1 MASRKPIVALM
12 YDFDK
17 TLCTKDMQEYNFIPN
32 VGMTAKKF
40 WAESNTL
47 AQNEKMD
54 PILAYMYLMIQKA
67 YIAHQPIR
75 RQDFVAAGRNIEFFP
90 GVLDWF
96 DRINDF
102 GEQCGVTVEHY
113 IISSGVKEII
123 EGTPLKGKFKKIY
136 ASEFHYEPK
145 GKADWPKL
153 AVNYTGKTQFLFRI
167 NKGVLDI
174 SRNNELN
181 EYLPDQERRVPFS
194 HMIYIGDGLTD
205 VPCMKLVKLNGGKSI
220 AVYQNRKRKQAEQLL
235 HDKRVDFITPAN
247 YSAESELETIVQEI
261 IRKIAACNVL
271 VQRHAKQFGTVK

>member
-1 MASRKPIVALM
+1 M

>member
-1 MASRKPIVALM
+1 MARRKTIAALM

-32 VGMTAKKF
+32 LGMTAKQF
-40 WAESNTL
+40 WNESGTL

-67 YIAHQPIR
+67 NAAQQPIR
-75 RQDFVAAGRNIEFFP
+75 RQDFVAAGKNIEFFP

-96 DRINDF
+96 DRINAF
-102 GEQCGVTVEHY
+102 GEQCGVSVEHY

-123 EGTPLKGKFKKIY
+123 EGTQLKGKFKKIY
-136 ASEFHYEPK
+136 ASEFHYDPS

-153 AVNYTGKTQFLFRI
+153 AVNYTGKTQFL
-167 NKGVLDI
+167 
-174 SRNNELN
+174 
-181 EYLPDQERRVPFS
+181 FS

-220 AVYQNRKRKQAEQLL
+220 AVFQNRKRKQAEQLL

-247 YSAESELETIVQEI
+247 YSAGSELETIVQEI

-271 VQRHAKQFGTVK
+271 AQRHARQFGTVK